1 MDQFEK
7 VEKLRE
13 RASVTYEEAK
23 NALEE
28 SGWDLLDAMV
38 LLEKKGKTEGPK
50 RSNFSTSYEQQDE
63 YISVKKTV
71 EEKQKKG
78 RGLGDLFR
86 SFIRVCRDNFLS
98 VSRKDEEVIR
108 IPVSLLVLIL
118 LFFWKFAIPVMI
130 VGLFLGFRY
139 GFEGKDEL
147 KTANKI
153 MDSAKDVAEYVK
165 REFSDART
173 REEGGAVA
181 EAMTEAETSGE
192 DSAEEAAEPAAEE
205 KKAETFD
212 DLFAKKETEA
222 E

>member
-38 LLEKKGKTEGPK
+38 LLEKRGKTDGPK

-71 EEKQKKG
+71 EEKEKKKAG
-78 RGLGDLFR
+78 RGIGDLFR
-86 SFIRVCRDNFLS
+86 SFLRICRENSLCI
-98 VSRKDEEVIR
+98 SRKDEEVIR
-108 IPVSLLVLIL
+108 IPVSLLVLAL
-118 LFFWKFAIPVMI
+118 LFFWKITIPVMI
-130 VGLFLGFRY
+130 IGLFLGFRY

-147 KTANKI
+147 KAANKL
-153 MDSAKDVAEYVK
+153 MNSAKNMADAVK
-165 REFSDART
+165 KEFTDD
-173 REEGGAVA
+173 
-181 EAMTEAETSGE
+181 SGE
-192 DSAEEAAEPAAEE
+192 KKEEAASSGPE
-205 KKAETFD
+205 KKEESLDEVFE
-212 DLFAKKETEA
+212 KKEESLEDIIKKNEDGA
-222 E
+222 L